1 MAMIARMRDRSCVA
15 RDVLDMEHIP
25 SAIPEGE
32 TASVLA
38 RLRKITK
45 PGANLTYVGA
55 GMTSL
60 VFCDDAGRA
69 YKVARRAEHEL
80 EDEAEWLGVA
90 NQVPGLKARVAILY
104 GYNPTLDIIVRSCP
118 QPIDRSR
125 QRRGKLWDLWREIGA
140 RIEPYGWTAP
150 EFKEDSFVITRSG
163 PVLVDAGFVHRTGR
177 RLLAHIKEILSGKR
191 SMRKGEM
198 WSDLAFALR
207 REVGLTL
214 TNAQVT
220 PTINK
225 IAAID
230 PNASEWLSSL

>member
-1 MAMIARMRDRSCVA
+1 MPKRIQRGRSVA
-15 RDVLDMEHIP
+15 RDVLGTEYIP
-25 SAIPEGE
+25 PAIPEGE

-45 PGANLTYVGA
+45 PGTNLIYVGA

-69 YKVARRAEHEL
+69 YKVARRPGHEL

-177 RLLAHIKEILSGKR
+177 RLLVHIKEILSGKR
-191 SMRKGEM
+191 PMRKGDR

-207 REVGLTL
+207 REVGITL

-220 PTINK
+220 PTIAK
-225 IAAID
+225 IVALD